1 MTHARRIFSS
11 RGLLPEALDVATGF
25 EVVMPASIDTRWA
38 HNEMLAK
45 VGDAEGLVSWGHDS
59 INAELLDAA
68 PNLKVVAHMGVG
80 YDCLDVPL
88 LVGRGLVVT
97 HTPDVLSETT
107 SDMALVL
114 LLAVARRLFEADR
127 LVRNGEWREL
137 GPYCMMSTDPRGKQL
152 GIVGFGRIGQAVARK
167 ARALGMRIA
176 YADVQDAPAAPELGA
191 TRMDLDDLLRTS
203 PFVSLHVPL
212 TPETRHLIG
221 RRELALMPAGS
232 FLVNTSRGPVVDTD
246 ALVAALGTGHLAGAG
261 LDVFEAEPGVFPE
274 LARFANVVMAPHAA
288 SCTRE
293 TRAAMARLCLD
304 NIVRVLTG
312 QAPITPIP
320 ECAAG

>member
-38 HNEMLAK
+38 HDEMIAK
-45 VGDAEGLVSWGHDS
+45 VGDAQGIVSWGHDA
-59 INAELLDAA
+59 INDELLDAA
-68 PNLKVVAHMGVG
+68 PDLKVVAHMGVG

-88 LVGRGLVVT
+88 LLARGLVVT

-107 SDMALVL
+107 SDMALTL
-114 LLAVARRLFEADR
+114 LLAVARRLIEADR
-127 LVRNGEWREL
+127 LVRAGEWREL

-152 GIVGFGRIGQAVARK
+152 GIVGFGRIGQALARK

-176 YADVQDAPAAPELGA
+176 YADLQEPPAAELDA

-203 PFVSLHVPL
+203 RFVSLHVPL

-221 RRELALMPAGS
+221 QRELGLMPAGS

-246 ALVAALGTGHLAGAG
+246 ALVAALDTGHLAGAG
-261 LDVFEAEPGVFPE
+261 LDVFETEPGVFPE
-274 LARFANVVMAPHAA
+274 LARFANVVMTPHAA

-293 TRAAMARLCLD
+293 TRAAMARLCLE
-304 NIVRVLTG
+304 NIVRVLAD
-312 QAPITPIP
+312 QPPRTPIP
-320 ECAAG
+320 ECAPV